1 MSTPHEYYYKS
12 IKKCEEKDNRYFGCS
27 HENIYTRKITMLVIK
42 AKIDV
47 AYEWSH
53 DTCKS
58 ADNFH
63 SLFVPNTNRLN
74 FLSLFLFIY
83 FPFIHSSFFFNFK
96 PTKKK
101 SNLKIVQTRTSQQRF
116 ILYIIISS
124 SMEVLFHSLNQIPC
138 FSNLIH
144 EFIFYLFCIFVF
156 VCNFL

>member
-63 SLFVPNTNRLN
+63 SLFVPNTTPPQFSLSFPFYLFPIYSFIILLQLQTNKEKIQSQNCSNSDESTTIHSLYHHIIIHGGTFSFSKSN
-74 FLSLFLFIY
+74 SLFLQPY
-83 FPFIHSSFFFNFK
+83 
-96 PTKKK
+96 T
-101 SNLKIVQTRTSQQRF
+101 
-116 ILYIIISS
+116 
-124 SMEVLFHSLNQIPC
+124 
-138 FSNLIH
+138 
-144 EFIFYLFCIFVF
+144 
-156 VCNFL
+156 

>member
-63 SLFVPNTNRLN
+63 SLFVPNTTPSHY
-74 FLSLFLFIY
+74 FSLFSFLFISHL
-83 FPFIHSSFFFNFK
+83 FIHHSSS
-96 PTKKK
+96 T
-101 SNLKIVQTRTSQQRF
+101 SNQQRKNPISKLFKLGRVNNDSFSISSYHHPWRYFF
-116 ILYIIISS
+116 IL
-124 SMEVLFHSLNQIPC
+124 
-138 FSNLIH
+138 
-144 EFIFYLFCIFVF
+144 
-156 VCNFL
+156 